1 METFFYVFLKNIFLD
16 FFVKEFIMNA
26 SYYLL
31 NKHKWKPGG
40 KYYKY
45 KSNPYE
51 GYFKV
56 SHGVFFIEFN

>member
-1 METFFYVFLKNIFLD
+1 
-16 FFVKEFIMNA
+16 MNT

-45 KSNPYE
+45 KSNLYE

-56 SHGVFFIEFN
+56 SHGVFLIEFN